1 MMYKDDAKIIYAD
14 IINLPHWK
22 SPDRKPMA
30 AHERAAQFSPFAA
43 LTGYEDMIVEEARE
57 VGGMEELSESEMEI
71 LNAKI
76 NLIAGS
82 LENGQHPILQFTY
95 FIGDKLKEGGSYV
108 TMTERVRKIDFVERK
123 IQLYRTTGVSKRY
136 VEIDIDKI
144 QDICGEALSMIA
156 NGIEESQAKK
166 LLGLA

>member
-1 MMYKDDAKIIYAD
+1 MMYKADAKIIYAD

-22 SPDRKPMA
+22 SPDKTPMTVY
-30 AHERAAQFSPFAA
+30 ERAAQFSPFAA
-43 LTGYEDMIVEEARE
+43 LTGYEDMIEEEARE

-76 NLIAGS
+76 NLIADS

-95 FIGDKLKEGGSYV
+95 FIHDMQKDGGSYV

-136 VEIDIDKI
+136 VEIDMDKI
-144 QDICGEALSMIA
+144 QDICGEVLSMIDS
-156 NGIEESQAKK
+156 GIEGS
-166 LLGLA
+166 